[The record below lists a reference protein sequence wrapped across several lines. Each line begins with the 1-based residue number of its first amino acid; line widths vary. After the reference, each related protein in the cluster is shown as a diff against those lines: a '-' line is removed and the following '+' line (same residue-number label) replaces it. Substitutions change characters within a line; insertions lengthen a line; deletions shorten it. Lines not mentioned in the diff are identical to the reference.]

1 MQIDDQHDLHT
12 LQAEPKDGVFTK
24 LDDKETAPSRCLSI
38 FMYTFNS
45 DGKVNDIK
53 FLRQPSKDE
62 MARKVHPCPWHYAS
76 QAFQVAY
83 AFAKAGSLDFEREV
97 RCF

>member
-1 MQIDDQHDLHT
+1 MRVLDTHGLISVRTRPRAELAVRCSHVSSDVQIDDQHDLCT

-62 MARKVHPCPWHYAS
+62 MARKVHP
-76 QAFQVAY
+76 
-83 AFAKAGSLDFEREV
+83 
-97 RCF
+97 

>member
-1 MQIDDQHDLHT
+1 MRVLVTCGLISVCTCPRAELAVCCSHVSSDVQTGDQHNSCP

-62 MARKVHPCPWHYAS
+62 MARKVHP
-76 QAFQVAY
+76 
-83 AFAKAGSLDFEREV
+83 
-97 RCF
+97 

>member
-1 MQIDDQHDLHT
+1 MQTRNQHDLCT

-24 LDDKETAPSRCLSI
+24 LDDKDTAPSRCLSI

-62 MARKVHPCPWHYAS
+62 MARKVHPAS
-76 QAFQVAY
+76 WRYTF
-83 AFAKAGSLDFEREV
+83 SLMPLV
-97 RCF
+97 KLPH

>member
-1 MQIDDQHDLHT
+1 MTLCM

-62 MARKVHPCPWHYAS
+62 MARKVRPAS
-76 QAFQVAY
+76 WLY
-83 AFAKAGSLDFEREV
+83 AFNSVDASAQAASSNVEV
-97 RCF
+97 VCNVHRFD

>member
-1 MQIDDQHDLHT
+1 MSI

-24 LDDKETAPSRCLSI
+24 LDDKDTSPSRCLSI

-45 DGKVNDIK
+45 DGKINDIK

-62 MARKVHPCPWHYAS
+62 MARKV
-76 QAFQVAY
+76 
-83 AFAKAGSLDFEREV
+83 
-97 RCF
+97 

>member
-1 MQIDDQHDLHT
+1 MQTGDQHNSCP

-62 MARKVHPCPWHYAS
+62 MARKVHPWPWHYAS
-76 QAFQVAY
+76 QAFQIFD
-83 AFAKAGSLDFEREV
+83 AFATAG
-97 RCF
+97 

>member
-1 MQIDDQHDLHT
+1 MKVLL
-12 LQAEPKDGVFTK
+12 LQVEPKDGEFTK
-24 LDDKETAPSRCLSI
+24 LDDKETSPSRCFSI

-62 MARKVHPCPWHYAS
+62 IARKVIPCMRFCCNFVIF
-76 QAFQVAY
+76 AF
-83 AFAKAGSLDFEREV
+83 L
-97 RCF
+97 